1 MRVVTEITSLL
12 GKTTYGQ
19 AASLKEVK
27 EVEGEIERLESKID
41 DVESKMSSKVST
53 CAFNSKIRAMEEK
66 VKSATDCSALKG
78 ELIEALENGTWKKC
92 FVKDVEKVLERRYS
106 DVNAALD
113 QKMSQLAR
121 LGVTEEAIQKIFVEQ
136 EERFRSVILESGKH
150 IKGELEQKIGTT
162 VEMLNAFEQ
171 EVKSLKLDQIWQNLD
186 GVKDVQIAHEKKVEE
201 NRVEITEVQETAN
214 QLKQAHDT
222 LKASFHC
229 LTSDI
234 QAHFKGLQKDI
245 QRVEQMVNRCEE
257 HRVVLEKNLE
267 EVIKRGAV
275 IEAKVKMIKIGVFA
289 IGGVTLLSLLHLILS
304 LFGVL

>member
-1 MRVVTEITSLL
+1 MRVVTKSHTFEEDE
-12 GKTTYGQ
+12 YGE

-27 EVEGEIERLESKID
+27 ALGRKIG

-53 CAFNSKIRAMEEK
+53 CAFNSKIREMEEK

-92 FVKDVEKVLERRYS
+92 FVKDVENVLERRYS

-121 LGVTEEAIQKIFVEQ
+121 LGVTEEAIRKILVEQ
-136 EERFRSVILESGKH
+136 EERFRSVILESGKY

-201 NRVEITEVQETAN
+201 NRVEITEVQGAAT
-214 QLKQAHDT
+214 QLKQAYDT
-222 LKASFHC
+222 LKESFHC

-234 QAHFKGLQKDI
+234 QAHFDGLQKDI
-245 QRVEQMVNRCEE
+245 QRVEQMIYRSEE
-257 HRVVLEKNLE
+257 RRVILEKKVE
-267 EVIKRGAV
+267 EVIKSGAV
-275 IEAKVKMIKIGVFA
+275 IDTKVKMIKIGVFI
-289 IGGVTLLSLLHLILS
+289 IGGVALLSLLHLVLS